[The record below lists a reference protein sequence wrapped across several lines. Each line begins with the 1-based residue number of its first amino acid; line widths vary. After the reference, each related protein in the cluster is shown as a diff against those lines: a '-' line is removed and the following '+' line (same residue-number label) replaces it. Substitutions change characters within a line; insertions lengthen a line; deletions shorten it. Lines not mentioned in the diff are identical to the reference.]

1 MNAFSQAVYSEEPSI
16 LVGMANSSPM
26 TGDADIVTVESR
38 FGVFEFDRNLCIRL
52 PKGLLG
58 FSDFSEFGI
67 TPIPNETLAPLLL
80 LQSIESADLTF
91 VVRPYDTGTG
101 LIEEKDIAEAFDALS
116 IDVGVGS
123 IVLLTTFHRTP
134 QGLQQS
140 VNLRAPLLIDSDS
153 KQAWQYIFRNDRY
166 DVRHMLG

>member
-1 MNAFSQAVYSEEPSI
+1 MNAFTHAVYSEEPSI
-16 LVGMANSSPM
+16 LVGMAHSSPM
-26 TGDADIVTVESR
+26 AGTADIVTVESR
-38 FGVFEFDRNLCIRL
+38 FGVFEFDRNLCIRM

-67 TPIPNETLAPLLL
+67 TPIPNENLAPLLL

-91 VVRPYDTGTG
+91 VVRPLESAPD
-101 LIEEKDIAEAFDALS
+101 LIDEKDVAEAFDAQS
-116 IDVGVGS
+116 IDRSVGV
-123 IVLLTTFHRTP
+123 VLLLTTFHRTP

-140 VNLRAPLLIDSDS
+140 VNLRAPVVIDADT

-166 DVRHMLG
+166 DVRHML